1 MLLLTAGLAAWVLL
15 HERRGP
21 PPNLGGHLLFDY
33 SARVAETGS
42 AVIDLNPDD
51 ATAIDL
57 RTASGQVS
65 LRRRADGVWDLSK
78 PIRDRADPALVR
90 QLLEFCRSARI
101 AETLDRDEIRRGRVS
116 AESVGLDDKSAWRLS
131 WRNAAGSEI
140 ADIRIGRTAPLGNAA
155 YITVEGERRRPDVY
169 VVTPDLRTLLAR
181 PADGFRDPRVTRFS
195 ADEVVRAAVRKGEG
209 EVEFSRARAPQKI
222 TVRAQDGKPREELD
236 EGTPW
241 FISRP
246 LLNAPASQ
254 AAVKDFISMICG
266 AQVSGWLPATDAT
279 GGAPE
284 EKPLVEVTLSGPEQ
298 SRPDVLSFFADPAG
312 GESVICRSRLRRC
325 SFKVPRQ
332 IADDI
337 LLAED
342 PDNFRDT
349 QLASMEPGLVHS
361 LRVELLEGDSV
372 ELRRVG
378 SKWSWRPLPEG
389 PWNDAA
395 GERVESLVKAVNDSE
410 ILAFVEDSLADPAKY
425 ALDKPAFSLRFGVDP
440 NPSLASP
447 AALTPTSS
455 VHLRIGITPDRRVYA
470 NFEGTPFVYSI
481 RPELAYAIPQRTQKW
496 RSLALPGWTLRQ
508 VRSIRLTSGSEPP
521 VSLRMDPLTF
531 RWTAERAG
539 RDVTDLLLPA
549 AAEALA
555 NRAGSLQAGNWLAD
569 GPAAAAALERAAL
582 TVEVVHEVYDE
593 QPGASHEETTRLEL
607 ALMPAGPTAPFCY
620 GRMTG
625 VSDPFLIDTRV
636 FHELSLPVLRPANP
650 AATGGN

>member
-312 GESVICRSRLRRC
+312 GESVICRSRLRRFLAFLPPC
-325 SFKVPRQ
+325 RCRLGLHVPRRY
-332 IADDI
+332 IR
-337 LLAED
+337 
-342 PDNFRDT
+342 PDLRT
-349 QLASMEPGLVHS
+349 TAAPG
-361 LRVELLEGDSV
+361 RN
-372 ELRRVG
+372 RRHRQHQGRSSSTVG
-378 SKWSWRPLPEG
+378 SDWH
-389 PWNDAA
+389 D
-395 GERVESLVKAVNDSE
+395 VKSGNA
-410 ILAFVEDSLADPAKY
+410 PA
-425 ALDKPAFSLRFGVDP
+425 
-440 NPSLASP
+440 
-447 AALTPTSS
+447 
-455 VHLRIGITPDRRVYA
+455 
-470 NFEGTPFVYSI
+470 
-481 RPELAYAIPQRTQKW
+481 
-496 RSLALPGWTLRQ
+496 
-508 VRSIRLTSGSEPP
+508 PP
-521 VSLRMDPLTF
+521 VLTLAIG
-531 RWTAERAG
+531 TG
-539 RDVTDLLLPA
+539 RFLP
-549 AAEALA
+549 
-555 NRAGSLQAGNWLAD
+555 RIFIPPSP
-569 GPAAAAALERAAL
+569 PAHHP
-582 TVEVVHEVYDE
+582 T
-593 QPGASHEETTRLEL
+593 PGK
-607 ALMPAGPTAPFCY
+607 
-620 GRMTG
+620 
-625 VSDPFLIDTRV
+625 
-636 FHELSLPVLRPANP
+636 
-650 AATGGN
+650 